1 MVEGGGI
8 FLCRV
13 GLRAGNGETEAGL
26 VMIGLGWRGALSR
39 SCVWAAAA
47 LAGSLMAAIP
57 AVGQEED
64 AAEESAGAGETIEWN
79 FRRVSGGPPR
89 APVDLRAR
97 WEAPFAVE
105 SSGRTAPR
113 EPRQVVLPRA
123 DDVARRTAALAA
135 DSGTTVARVTVE
147 GERLALGGVPAAGS
161 GAGTGGPAA
170 REDAAGD
177 SASAEAA
184 DDAGAES
191 GEAGDE
197 EVREAEVEDE
207 EAEAEDAE
215 DEDGAE
221 AGAAEE
227 GEDGEGGDADRPAPA
242 GRADAAAASTASA
255 GGAGG
260 ASTSSSPAAAA
271 RARAPTPARAGGRTH
286 RVTYGETWYGIA
298 RQYRVPARELAAAN
312 PSVDPERLRAGTVLR
327 IPPGPDEPRTHVVSR
342 GDTLFGLARRY
353 GVTPDAIRTAN
364 RMRDDVVRLG
374 QTLVIPRPETSR

>member
-1 MVEGGGI
+1 GGGI

-184 DDAGAES
+184 DDAVAER

-197 EVREAEVEDE
+197 EGGE
-207 EAEAEDAE
+207 
-215 DEDGAE
+215 
-221 AGAAEE
+221 AAEE

-242 GRADAAAASTASA
+242 GRAAAASTASA

-260 ASTSSSPAAAA
+260 ASTSSSPAAAV

-298 RQYRVPARELAAAN
+298 RQYRVPARE
-312 PSVDPERLRAGTVLR
+312 
-327 IPPGPDEPRTHVVSR
+327 
-342 GDTLFGLARRY
+342 
-353 GVTPDAIRTAN
+353 
-364 RMRDDVVRLG
+364 
-374 QTLVIPRPETSR
+374 